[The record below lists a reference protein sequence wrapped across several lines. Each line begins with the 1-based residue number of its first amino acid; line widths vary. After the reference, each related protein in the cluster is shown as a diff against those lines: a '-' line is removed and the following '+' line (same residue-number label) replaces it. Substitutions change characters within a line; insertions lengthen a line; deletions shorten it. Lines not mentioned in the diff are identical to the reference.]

1 MITRRS
7 ICLAVVFLT
16 ALAVPSRAVDAVDK
30 ESNKLDGTWKFVSLK
45 SDGEEAPKEVIREW
59 RWVIR
64 DGVLTIPGEGKSS
77 LKVDPSKSPKAL
89 DMTSLE
95 GKSKGKSFRCIYKL
109 EKDRLTI
116 CFPEGKQDSQ
126 DKTRPKEF
134 DGGRGRSLIVLE
146 RIEDDGGNSSR

>member
-7 ICLAVVFLT
+7 VCLAVVFLT
-16 ALAVPSRAVDAVDK
+16 ALALPSLADEAADK
-30 ESNKLDGTWKFVSLK
+30 EARRLDGTWRFLSLE
-45 SDGEEAPKEVIREW
+45 SDGDKAPREVIQEW

-77 LKVDPSKSPKAL
+77 LEVDPSKTPKAL

-95 GKSKGKSFRCIYKL
+95 GKSKGKSFQCIYKI
-109 EKDRLTI
+109 DAGRLTI
-116 CFPEGKQDSQ
+116 CFPEGRQDSQ

-134 DGGRGRSLIVLE
+134 DGGKGRSLIVLE

>member
-1 MITRRS
+1 MMITRRS
-7 ICLAVVFLT
+7 VCLAVVFLT
-16 ALAVPSRAVDAVDK
+16 ALAVPSLADDAVDNETK
-30 ESNKLDGTWKFVSLK
+30 KLDGTWKFVSLK
-45 SDGEEAPKEVIREW
+45 SDGAEAPEEVIQGW

-64 DGVLTIPGEGKSS
+64 DKVLTIPGEGKSS
-77 LKVDPSKSPKAL
+77 LEVDPSKTPKAL

-95 GKSKGKSFRCIYKL
+95 GKSKGKSFQCIYKL

-134 DGGRGRSLIVLE
+134 DGGKGRSLIILE
-146 RIEDDGGNSSR
+146 RIEDE

>member
-1 MITRRS
+1 MMTRRS
-7 ICLAVVFLT
+7 LRLTVFFLT
-16 ALAVPSRAVDAVDK
+16 ALAIPSLADEAADTEARR
-30 ESNKLDGTWKFVSLK
+30 LDGTWKFISLE
-45 SDGEEAPKEVIREW
+45 SDGDKAPEEVIQGW

-64 DGVLTIPGEGKSS
+64 DGVLTIPGEGQSS
-77 LKVDPSKSPKAL
+77 LEVAPSKTPKAL

-134 DGGRGRSLIVLE
+134 DGGKGRSLIILE
-146 RIEDDGGNSSR
+146 RIEDE